1 MTAIHHGALVILRS
15 SGDRV
20 PPQPAMGKPAMRSR
34 PVVLAINGELV
45 AVPPGGDLSQ
55 SLVEF
60 IRTQTRFT
68 VSKRPRCSTAA
79 SMRSLAE
86 TLHASPCPLPRT

>member
-1 MTAIHHGALVILRS
+1 
-15 SGDRV
+15 
-20 PPQPAMGKPAMRSR
+20 MGKPAMRSR

-45 AVPPGGDLSQ
+45 AVPPGCDLSQ

-68 VSKRPRCSTAA
+68 VSECMLRHIGVD
-79 SMRSLAE
+79 AE
-86 TLHASPCPLPRT
+86 LSRNPACPLPRT

>member
-1 MTAIHHGALVILRS
+1 
-15 SGDRV
+15 
-20 PPQPAMGKPAMRSR
+20 MGKPAMRSR

-45 AVPPGGDLSQ
+45 AVPPGCDLSQ

-68 VSKRPRCSTAA
+68 VRKRLPQHEGIDAEPSRNVAA
-79 SMRSLAE
+79 PSDGHE
-86 TLHASPCPLPRT
+86 